1 MDWARQYRRSAE
13 DAPEAP
19 STPEEAVQRLLN
31 GNAEFVSQFAPDLP
45 AGSTVGP
52 PSPIPAGPPSPIP
65 VAPRQSPFCIIL
77 GCSDARVPSELLF
90 GAKPNQQFVV
100 RVAGN
105 VLADECLGSIEYA
118 LHMFHETIHLLV
130 VLGHTRCGAVTA
142 AVDAYLRPTEHH
154 SIAFTRSLRAVVNH
168 ALIAARGAAVALE
181 EVWGS
186 KVVDH
191 PGYRDALIETS
202 TYLNAAMTAFHLRSE
217 LQPRKLFGVEVV
229 YGVFDIATCR
239 VIGPDLDPTTD
250 DTSKLAPAPA
260 DPDELTAIGRTIAG
274 YPAVVRYLAAARNS

>member
-1 MDWARQYRRSAE
+1 MEFTNRYRRPAE
-13 DAPEAP
+13 DPQQAPA
-19 STPEEAVQRLLN
+19 TPEEAIRRLLE
-31 GNAEFVSQFAPDLP
+31 GNAEFVSKAVPDLP
-45 AGSTVGP
+45 ASSTIGP
-52 PSPIPAGPPSPIP
+52 PSAAPIVPPPKQ
-65 VAPRQSPFCIIL
+65 APYCIIL

-90 GAKPNQQFVV
+90 SAGPNQQFVV

-118 LHMFHETIHLLV
+118 LHTFQESVHLLV

-142 AVDAYLRPTEHH
+142 AVDAYLRPTEQH

-168 ALIAARGAAVALE
+168 ALISARVAAIALE
-181 EVWGS
+181 EIWGS
-186 KVVDH
+186 KVVED

-202 TYLNAAMTAFHLRSE
+202 TYLNAAMTAYHLRSE
-217 LQPRKLFGVEVV
+217 LQPKRLFGKEVV
-229 YGVFDIATCR
+229 YGVFDIVTCR

-260 DPDELTAIGRTIAG
+260 DPDELTAIGRTIAA
-274 YPAVVRYLAAARNS
+274 YPAVARYLTSTRPGASTNG

>member
-1 MDWARQYRRSAE
+1 MEWSSRFRRSTE
-13 DAPEAP
+13 DQADPPA
-19 STPEEAVQRLLN
+19 TPEEAIRRLLD
-31 GNAEFVSQFAPDLP
+31 GNAQFVSLVAPDVP
-45 AGSTVGP
+45 ATSTVGP
-52 PSPIPAGPPSPIP
+52 PSAAP
-65 VAPRQSPFCIIL
+65 VAPHPKQAPFCIIL

-90 GAKPNQQFVV
+90 GAGPNQQFVV

-118 LHMFHETIHLLV
+118 LHTFHESVHLLV

-181 EVWGS
+181 EIWGQ
-186 KVVDH
+186 KVVED

-202 TYLNAAMTAFHLRSE
+202 TYLNAAMTAYHLRSE
-217 LQPRKLFGVEVV
+217 LQPRKLFGVDVV
-229 YGVFDIATCR
+229 YGIFDIATCR

-260 DPDELTAIGRTIAG
+260 DPDELTAIGRTIAD
-274 YPAVVRYLAAARNS
+274 YPAVARYLTATKRDGRSNA

>member
-1 MDWARQYRRSAE
+1 MEWYIRYRRLGE
-13 DAPEAP
+13 DQLEAP
-19 STPEEAVQRLLN
+19 ATPEEAIRRLLK
-31 GNAEFVSQFAPDLP
+31 GNAEFVSKVVPDLP
-45 AGSTVGP
+45 VSSTVGP
-52 PSPIPAGPPSPIP
+52 PSAAPIVQPPKQ
-65 VAPRQSPFCIIL
+65 APYCIIL
-77 GCSDARVPSELLF
+77 GCSDARVPSEMLF
-90 GAKPNQQFVV
+90 GAGPNQQFVV

-118 LHMFHETIHLLV
+118 LHTFHESVHLLV

-168 ALIAARGAAVALE
+168 ALIAVRGAAVALS

-186 KVVDH
+186 KVADD
-191 PGYRDALIETS
+191 PGYRDALIEMS
-202 TYLNAAMTAFHLRSE
+202 TFLNAAMTAYHLRSE

-229 YGVFDIATCR
+229 YGVFDIASCR

-250 DTSKLAPAPA
+250 DTSKLAPAPV
-260 DPDELTAIGRTIAG
+260 DPDELTAIGRAIAI
-274 YPAVVRYLAAARNS
+274 YPAVARYLTTTRRDD

>member
-1 MDWARQYRRSAE
+1 MTTAKEFAMEWSTRYRHSAE
-13 DAPEAP
+13 DQIDPP
-19 STPEEAVQRLLN
+19 STPDEAVRRMLE
-31 GNAEFVSQFAPDLP
+31 GNKEFINRVAPDLSAP
-45 AGSTVGP
+45 STVGP
-52 PSPIPAGPPSPIP
+52 PGAGPT
-65 VAPRQSPFCIIL
+65 APPPKQAPFCIIL
-77 GCSDARVPSELLF
+77 GCSDARVPSELLC
-90 GAKPNQQFVV
+90 GAGPNQQFVV

-118 LHMFHETIHLLV
+118 LHTFHESVHLLV

-181 EVWGS
+181 EVWGP
-186 KVVDH
+186 KVVED
-191 PGYRDALIETS
+191 PGYRDALIEMS
-202 TYLNAAMTAFHLRSE
+202 VYLNAAMTAFHLRSE
-217 LQPRKLFGVEVV
+217 LQPRRLFGVEVV

-250 DTSKLAPAPA
+250 DTSKLAPAPV
-260 DPDELTAIGRTIAG
+260 DPDELTAIGRAIA
-274 YPAVVRYLAAARNS
+274 V